1 MIGKTQVQSSL
12 HIMCFKRERE
22 ESSEDQSEKPSKRV
36 HFTDNISVH
45 TFPKRTSEKKA
56 ADKEIRKEELKAKLK
71 EMNKK
76 KEMEGKR
83 ELKEKKD
90 KFFSDML
97 SDYRE
102 DEKCAK
108 W

>member
-1 MIGKTQVQSSL
+1 MRISKNCDRQDSSTEF
-12 HIMCFKRERE
+12 ITPNVFKCERE

-56 ADKEIRKEELKAKLK
+56 VDKEIRKEELKAKLK

-83 ELKEKKD
+83 ELKEKKGQVL
-90 KFFSDML
+90 F
-97 SDYRE
+97 
-102 DEKCAK
+102 
-108 W
+108 